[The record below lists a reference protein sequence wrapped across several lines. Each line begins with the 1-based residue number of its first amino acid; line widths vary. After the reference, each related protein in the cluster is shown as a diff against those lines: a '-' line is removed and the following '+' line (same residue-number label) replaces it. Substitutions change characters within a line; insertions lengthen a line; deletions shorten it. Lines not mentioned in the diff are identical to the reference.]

1 MLSKRPFR
9 AGCGEGPDGLDA
21 TRYRGA
27 RARPA
32 AGTDDR
38 ADAAPGPSGTVSP
51 AGPANSASPARGL
64 VGRLLIAV
72 VPALLGLITG
82 GYHLGRVP
90 LWRDEAATKAIASR
104 RVVQILATMPH
115 DDLVHGAYYLV
126 VHYVIRL
133 LGSSNHA
140 LRLPSVLA
148 MAVACAFTALVAER
162 LASAAGRGGAALTG
176 LTAGVIFALLP
187 ATIAYAQEARSYA
200 LVTMMATIATYL
212 LLRALDD
219 GRPGWWAGYGA
230 AVFLAALFNLFGLLI
245 LVAHGLTLLALARPT
260 TARHWVRRR
269 LGAPLGWVAASAVA
283 VTLLIPVVIIAYGQR
298 TSLSWISSPSLS
310 REASALA
317 RLWAGSAGLVWPV
330 FGLAALGVAASVI
343 ADRRAPGPATVALP
357 WLAAPPAILIT
368 FSALHPIYD
377 QRYVEFCLPGLAI
390 CVASGIG
397 WLWRLA
403 GVALGRAGAGRGPG
417 RLTWLAFLPAL
428 AAAVALVVALL
439 PADAVVRSSSY
450 QPDNL
455 EREAGIIAANAR
467 PGDIVF
473 FIPINDRIVS
483 MPFPSSWRKLRDI
496 ALETSPVA
504 SDTLYG
510 TDVGPAAL
518 LRRFTHVTRVWV
530 ISSADDPEAAYL
542 ATTEPTAL
550 DREEYRLVGAMRRI
564 HRWRD
569 GDTELTLYAA
579 R

>member
-1 MLSKRPFR
+1 
-9 AGCGEGPDGLDA
+9 
-21 TRYRGA
+21 
-27 RARPA
+27 
-32 AGTDDR
+32 
-38 ADAAPGPSGTVSP
+38 
-51 AGPANSASPARGL
+51 
-64 VGRLLIAV
+64 
-72 VPALLGLITG
+72 
-82 GYHLGRVP
+82 
-90 LWRDEAATKAIASR
+90 
-104 RVVQILATMPH
+104 MPH

-162 LASAAGRGGAALTG
+162 LSSGAGRGRAACTG
-176 LTAGVIFALLP
+176 LMAGVIFALLP
-187 ATIAYAQEARSYA
+187 ATISYAQEARSYA

-212 LLRALDD
+212 LLRALNN

-245 LVAHGLTLLALARPT
+245 LVAHGLTLLALARPA
-260 TARHWVRRR
+260 TARHWLRRR
-269 LGAPLGWVAASAVA
+269 LGAPLGWVAASAVTVA
-283 VTLLIPVVIIAYGQR
+283 LLIPVVIMAYGQR
-298 TSLSWISSPSLS
+298 TALSWISSTPSLS
-310 REASALA
+310 REASTLA
-317 RLWAGSAGLVWPV
+317 RLWAGSGALVWPV
-330 FGLAALGVAASVI
+330 FLLAALGVAASAI
-343 ADRRAPGPATVALP
+343 ADRRVPGPATVALP
-357 WLAAPPAILIT
+357 WLPPPPAILIA

-377 QRYVEFCLPGLAI
+377 QRYVEFCLPAFAI

-403 GVALGRAGAGRGPG
+403 GVALGRAGPGRAGRGLG
-417 RLTWLAFLPAL
+417 RLSWLAFLPAL
-428 AAAVALVVALL
+428 AAAVALVVVLL
-439 PADAVVRSSSY
+439 PADAVVRLPGY

-455 EREAGIIAANAR
+455 EREAGIVAANAR

-473 FIPINDRIVS
+473 FIPVNDRIVS

-496 ALETSPVA
+496 ALATSPVA

-510 TDVGPAAL
+510 TDVGPATL

-530 ISSADDPEAAYL
+530 ISSANDPEAAYL

>member
-1 MLSKRPFR
+1 V
-9 AGCGEGPDGLDA
+9 
-21 TRYRGA
+21 
-27 RARPA
+27 RPA
-32 AGTDDR
+32 AGKDDR
-38 ADAAPGPSGTVSP
+38 PDAAPGRSGTASPDVSP
-51 AGPANSASPARGL
+51 AASPAASPALGL
-64 VGRLLIAV
+64 VWRLLIAL

-104 RVVQILATMPH
+104 RVIQILATMPH

-162 LASAAGRGGAALTG
+162 LASGAGRGRAACTG
-176 LTAGVIFALLP
+176 LTSGVIFALLP
-187 ATIAYAQEARSYA
+187 ATISYAQEARSYA

-230 AVFLAALFNLFGLLI
+230 AVLLAALFNLFGLLI
-245 LVAHGLTLLALARPT
+245 LVAHGLTLLALARPA
-260 TARHWVRRR
+260 TARHFLRRR
-269 LGAPLGWVAASAVA
+269 LGAPLGWVAASAVTVA
-283 VTLLIPVVIIAYGQR
+283 LLIPVVIMAYGQR
-298 TSLSWISSPSLS
+298 TALSWISSTPSLS
-310 REASALA
+310 REASTLA
-317 RLWAGSAGLVWPV
+317 RLWAGSGGLVWPV
-330 FGLAALGVAASVI
+330 FSLAALGVAASVI

-357 WLAAPPAILIT
+357 WLAAPPAILIA

-377 QRYVEFCLPGLAI
+377 QRYVEFCLPAFAI

-403 GVALGRAGAGRGPG
+403 GMALARTWLGRTGPG
-417 RLTWLAFLPAL
+417 RTWPGPGPLFWLALLPAL

-439 PADAVVRSSSY
+439 PADAVVRLPGY

-467 PGDIVF
+467 PGDVVF
-473 FIPINDRIVS
+473 FIPVNDRIVS

-510 TDVGPAAL
+510 TDVGPATL
-518 LRRFTHVTRVWV
+518 LQRFTRVTRVWV
-530 ISSADDPEAAYL
+530 ISSANDPEPAYL
-542 ATTEPTAL
+542 ATTEPPAL
-550 DREEYRLVGAMRRI
+550 DREEYRLVDAMRRI

>member
-1 MLSKRPFR
+1 V
-9 AGCGEGPDGLDA
+9 DA
-21 TRYRGA
+21 TRYRGV

-32 AGTDDR
+32 AGRDDR
-38 ADAAPGPSGTVSP
+38 ADAAPGSSGTASP
-51 AGPANSASPARGL
+51 TNPASPPRPARGL
-64 VGRLLIAV
+64 AWRLLIAV

-104 RVVQILATMPH
+104 RVIQILATMPH

-148 MAVACAFTALVAER
+148 MAIACAFTALVAER
-162 LASAAGRGGAALTG
+162 LASAAGRRGAAWTG
-176 LTAGVIFALLP
+176 LTAGVICALLP

-245 LVAHGLTLLALARPT
+245 LVAHGLTLLALARPAT
-260 TARHWVRRR
+260 PRHWVRRR

-283 VTLLIPVVIIAYGQR
+283 VALLIPVAIMAYGQR
-298 TSLSWISSPSLS
+298 TALGWISSSPSLN
-310 REASALA
+310 RESITLA
-317 RLWAGSAGLVWPV
+317 RLWAGSADLIWPV

-343 ADRRAPGPATVALP
+343 ADRRSPGPATVALP
-357 WLAAPPAILIT
+357 WLAAPPAILIA
-368 FSALHPIYD
+368 FSALHPVYD

-397 WLWRLA
+397 WLCRLA
-403 GVALGRAGAGRGPG
+403 RVALGRAGAGRALG

-473 FIPINDRIVS
+473 FIPVNDRIVS

>member
-1 MLSKRPFR
+1 V
-9 AGCGEGPDGLDA
+9 DA

-38 ADAAPGPSGTVSP
+38 AGAAPGPSGAATPV
-51 AGPANSASPARGL
+51 ASPPLGL
-64 VGRLLIAV
+64 AGRLLIAV

-104 RVVQILATMPH
+104 RVIQILATMPH

-162 LASAAGRGGAALTG
+162 LASAAGRSGAAWTG

-245 LVAHGLTLLALARPT
+245 LVAHGLTLLALARPA
-260 TARHWVRRR
+260 TARHWPWRR

-283 VTLLIPVVIIAYGQR
+283 VALLIPVVIIAYGQR
-298 TSLSWISSPSLS
+298 TALSWISSPPLS
-310 REASALA
+310 REAISLA
-317 RLWAGSAGLVWPV
+317 RLWAGSDGLVWPV

-343 ADRRAPGPATVALP
+343 ADRRAPGPAAVALP
-357 WLAAPPAILIT
+357 WLAAPSAILIAL
-368 FSALHPIYD
+368 SALHPIYD
-377 QRYVEFCLPGLAI
+377 QRYVEFSLPALAI

-397 WLWRLA
+397 WIWRLA
-403 GVALGRAGAGRGPG
+403 GIALSRSGLGRFGRGWFG
-417 RLTWLAFLPAL
+417 RGWFGRGLGPVTWLAFLPAL

-439 PADAVVRSSSY
+439 PADAVVRLSSY
-450 QPDNL
+450 RPDNL

-473 FIPINDRIVS
+473 FIPVNDRIVS

-530 ISSADDPEAAYL
+530 ISSADESEAAYL
-542 ATTEPTAL
+542 ATTKPTAL

>member
-1 MLSKRPFR
+1 V
-9 AGCGEGPDGLDA
+9 DA
-21 TRYRGA
+21 TRYRGV

-32 AGTDDR
+32 PGTDDR
-38 ADAAPGPSGTVSP
+38 ADAAPGLSGT
-51 AGPANSASPARGL
+51 ASPASPPRGL
-64 VGRLLIAV
+64 AGRLLIAV

-104 RVVQILATMPH
+104 RVIQILATMPH

-162 LASAAGRGGAALTG
+162 LASAAGRSGAAWTG

-187 ATIAYAQEARSYA
+187 ATIAYGQEARSYA

-230 AVFLAALFNLFGLLI
+230 AVFLASLFNLFGLLI
-245 LVAHGLTLLALARPT
+245 LVAHGLTLLALARPA

-283 VTLLIPVVIIAYGQR
+283 VALLIPVVIMAYGQR
-298 TSLSWISSPSLS
+298 TALGWISSSPSLS
-310 REASALA
+310 REAITLA

-330 FGLAALGVAASVI
+330 FGLAALGVAASVV

-357 WLAAPPAILIT
+357 WLAAPPAILIA
-368 FSALHPIYD
+368 FSVLHPIYD

-403 GVALGRAGAGRGPG
+403 GVALGRAGAGRSLGLGLGLG
-417 RLTWLAFLPAL
+417 RLSWLAFLPAL
-428 AAAVALVVALL
+428 AAAAALVVALL
-439 PADAVVRSSSY
+439 PADAVVRLSSY

-473 FIPINDRIVS
+473 FIPVNDRIVS

-569 GDTELTLYAA
+569 GDTELTLYAV

>member
-1 MLSKRPFR
+1 V
-9 AGCGEGPDGLDA
+9 DA
-21 TRYRGA
+21 TRYRGV

-38 ADAAPGPSGTVSP
+38 ADAAPGPSGTASP
-51 AGPANSASPARGL
+51 TNRASASRGL
-64 VGRLLIAV
+64 AGRLLIAV

-82 GYHLGRVP
+82 GYRLGRVP
-90 LWRDEAATKAIASR
+90 LWRDEAATKAIAGR
-104 RVVQILATMPH
+104 RVIQILATMPH

-162 LASAAGRGGAALTG
+162 LASAAGRSGAAWTG

-200 LVTMMATIATYL
+200 LVTMMATVATYL

-245 LVAHGLTLLALARPT
+245 LVAHGLTLLALARPA

-283 VTLLIPVVIIAYGQR
+283 VALLIPVVIMAYGQR
-298 TSLSWISSPSLS
+298 TALGWISSSPSLS
-310 REASALA
+310 REAITLA

-330 FGLAALGVAASVI
+330 FGLAALGVAASVM
-343 ADRRAPGPATVALP
+343 AGRRGPDPATVALP
-357 WLAAPPAILIT
+357 WLAAPPAILIA

-403 GVALGRAGAGRGPG
+403 GVALDRAGAGRGLG

-439 PADAVVRSSSY
+439 PADAVVRLSSY

-473 FIPINDRIVS
+473 FIPVNDRIVS

-496 ALETSPVA
+496 ALQTSPVA

>member
-1 MLSKRPFR
+1 V
-9 AGCGEGPDGLDA
+9 DA

-38 ADAAPGPSGTVSP
+38 AAAAPGRSGTASPAVSP
-51 AGPANSASPARGL
+51 ALGL
-64 VGRLLIAV
+64 AWRLLIAV
-72 VPALLGLITG
+72 VPAVLGLITG

-90 LWRDEAATKAIASR
+90 LWRDEAATKAIAGR
-104 RVVQILATMPH
+104 RVIQILATMPH

-162 LASAAGRGGAALTG
+162 LASGAGRGRAACTG

-187 ATIAYAQEARSYA
+187 ATISYAQEARSYA

-245 LVAHGLTLLALARPT
+245 LVAHGLTLLALARPA
-260 TARHWVRRR
+260 TARHFLRRR
-269 LGAPLGWVAASAVA
+269 LGAPLGWVAASAVT
-283 VTLLIPVVIIAYGQR
+283 VVLLIPVVIMAYGQR
-298 TSLSWISSPSLS
+298 TALSWISSTPSLG
-310 REASALA
+310 REASTLA
-317 RLWAGSAGLVWPV
+317 RLWAGSDGLVWPV
-330 FGLAALGVAASVI
+330 FSLAALGVAASVI

-357 WLAAPPAILIT
+357 WLAAPPAILIA

-377 QRYVEFCLPGLAI
+377 QRYVEFCLPAFAI

-403 GVALGRAGAGRGPG
+403 GIALGRTRLGRAWLGRTGPG
-417 RLTWLAFLPAL
+417 RTWPGPGLLSWLALLPAL

-439 PADAVVRSSSY
+439 PADAVVRLPGY

-467 PGDIVF
+467 PGDIAF
-473 FIPINDRIVS
+473 FIPVNDRIVS

-510 TDVGPAAL
+510 TDVGPATL

-530 ISSADDPEAAYL
+530 ISSANDPEAAYL

-550 DREEYRLVGAMRRI
+550 DREEYRLVDAMRRI